1 MNLEDKIIS
10 ILNKCP
16 ADQYTLYRQI
26 GNAKVSEITK
36 AVAYLQARNII
47 YVIKHRKS
55 HRTGLAIPIYSLSV
69 KPLKERNRLNID
81 SLLAGI
87 TSERLVEYP
96 FLERNLISRR
106 TSARILDIG
115 CGEAGLT
122 KTISKFGNKKWQVIG
137 IDIAKLTRKK
147 LDIQTIAMIDAR
159 TLAFR
164 NEVFDQIIC
173 ISTIE
178 HIGILSDTYNT
189 EQMDQRGDILAMSEM
204 YRVLKKG
211 GTVIV
216 TLPYGNRSITREQ
229 GQRLYN
235 SSELANLTNAFLTIK
250 KEYYLYEEGRW
261 KKCNSQQGIDEKSD
275 KVTPSHLHSVVC
287 VCMLLKKETR
297 ILN

>member
-1 MNLEDKIIS
+1 MNLKEKIIS

-26 GNAKVSEITK
+26 GNVKVSEITK
-36 AVAYLQARNII
+36 VIADLQARKII

-55 HRTGLAIPIYSLSV
+55 HRTGLAIPIYCLSV
-69 KPLKERNRLNID
+69 KSHEERNRLNID
-81 SLLAGI
+81 SLLAGV

-96 FLERNLISRR
+96 FLARNLISRHI
-106 TSARILDIG
+106 AAKILDIG
-115 CGEAGLT
+115 CGESDLT

-137 IDIAKLTRKK
+137 IDIAKLTEKK

-159 TLAFR
+159 TLGFR

-178 HIGILSDTYNT
+178 HIGKVSGGHNT
-189 EQMDQRGDILAMSEM
+189 KQIDQRGDMLAMSEI

-216 TLPYGNRSITREQ
+216 TLPYSNRLITKKQ
-229 GQRLYN
+229 GYRLYN
-235 SSELANLTNAFLTIK
+235 NSELANLTSAFLVIK
-250 KEYYLYEEGRW
+250 KEYYLYEEGKW
-261 KKCNSQQGIDEKSD
+261 KKCNSQQEIDKTID
-275 KVTPSHLHSVVC
+275 FKVIPFHLHSVVC
-287 VCMLLKKETR
+287 VCMLLKKET
-297 ILN
+297 